1 MQVLSSG
8 QREVTAVWEVGGV
21 FWSQALK
28 DGARLEGAGEEQGRD
43 ETSRSIVKGIMGK
56 RNWTGVGKIQ
66 VHTGGATWRSFWP

>member
-56 RNWTGVGKIQ
+56 RNWTGVGKID
-66 VHTGGATWRSFWP
+66 HS